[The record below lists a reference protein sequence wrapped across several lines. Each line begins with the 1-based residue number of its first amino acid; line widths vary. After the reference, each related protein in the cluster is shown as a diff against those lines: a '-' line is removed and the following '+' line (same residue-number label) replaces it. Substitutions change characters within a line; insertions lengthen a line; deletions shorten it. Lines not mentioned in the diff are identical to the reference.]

1 MATKNI
7 VPRADGEGNIGT
19 TIKNWLK
26 GWFKSIFLGAS
37 GIVDSNSNEVLKP
50 ESVADAVNEITIKNA
65 ATGNAPEAKATG
77 DDANI
82 DFVIRVK
89 GTGGFQVMDGN
100 GNILATFAKV
110 ASAVNYIVLLNSATT
125 DGVIAKAVGTDTDID
140 FIIKTKGVGNF
151 LIVDGSD
158 NEIAEF
164 HTIASAVNF
173 LKFIASA
180 TGASLYIQALGDDAD
195 IDITL
200 VPKGAGKTKTS
211 DGQIIV
217 KTAPALTAGKMV
229 KTNADGII
237 EDGTNTD
244 TDVADA
250 VTKKHSQNTDT
261 GSNNDPFT
269 LTGKFKKSTQVDV
282 TAYAGGGQ
290 GSAVAIT
297 KDIVEISVCATEGD
311 SVKLPAAAAGLQILI
326 MNHGAAA
333 ADVFPDTDDAI
344 NEEAANTA
352 KSLGINGT
360 MLCTAYDATN
370 WECVLLSR

>member
-1 MATKNI
+1 MTTKNI
-7 VPRADGEGNIGT
+7 VPRADGEGTIGT
-19 TIKNWLK
+19 SVKNWLK
-26 GWFKSIFLGAS
+26 GFFKTIFLGSS

-50 ESVADAVNEITIKNA
+50 ESVADAINEITIKNA
-65 ATGNAPEAKATG
+65 AVGNAPEAKATG
-77 DDANI
+77 DDTNI

-89 GTGGFQVMDGN
+89 GTGGFQVMDGS

-164 HTIASAVNF
+164 HTVASAVNF

-180 TGASLYIQALGDDAD
+180 TGASLYIQALGDDED

-200 VPKGAGKTKTS
+200 VPKGTGKAKTS
-211 DGQIIV
+211 DGEIIV
-217 KTAPALTAGKMV
+217 KTAPAMTAGKMV
-229 KTNADGII
+229 KTNADGVV
-237 EDGTNTD
+237 EDGTNID

-269 LTGKFKKSTQVDV
+269 LTGKFKKSTQVGV

-297 KDIVEISVCATEGD
+297 KDIVEISVCASGGD
-311 SVKLPAAAAGLQILI
+311 SVKLPAAAAGLQILVI
-326 MNHGAAA
+326 NHGAEA

-344 NEEAANTA
+344 NEGAANAA
-352 KSLGINGT
+352 KSLAVNTT
-360 MLCTAYDATN
+360 MLCSAYDDTN
-370 WECVLLSR
+370 WECVLLTR

>member
-1 MATKNI
+1 MAIKNI
-7 VPRADGEGNIGT
+7 VPRADGEGTLGT
-19 TIKNWLK
+19 SIKNWLK
-26 GWFKSIFLGAS
+26 GFFKTIFLGTD

-65 ATGNAPEAKATG
+65 AEGNAPEVKATG
-77 DDANI
+77 GDTNI
-82 DFVIRVK
+82 NFVIRVK
-89 GTGGFQVMDGN
+89 GTGGFQVMDGSEN
-100 GNILATFAKV
+100 VLATFEKV

-125 DGVIAKAVGTDTDID
+125 DGVIAKAVGTDTNID

-180 TGASLYIQALGDDAD
+180 SGASLYIQALGDDTD

-200 VPKGAGKTKTS
+200 VPKGSGKAKTS
-211 DGQIIV
+211 DGEIIV
-217 KTAPALTAGKMV
+217 KTAPAMTAGKMV
-229 KTNADGII
+229 KTNADGVV

-261 GSNNDPFT
+261 GSNSDPFT
-269 LTGKFKKSTQVDV
+269 LTGKFKKSDQVGI
-282 TAYAGGGQ
+282 TAHAGGGQ
-290 GSAVAIT
+290 GDAVVIT
-297 KDIVEISVCATEGD
+297 KDIVEISICASGGD
-311 SVKLPAAAAGLQILI
+311 SVKLPVAAAGLQILVI
-326 MNHGAAA
+326 NHGAEA
-333 ADVFPDTDDAI
+333 ADVFPNTDDAI

-352 KSLGINGT
+352 KSLAVNTT
-360 MLCTAYDATN
+360 MLCSAYDGTN
-370 WECVLLSR
+370 WECVLLTR